1 MVGWVMSLP
10 ILKYLKEIPPYVPGK
25 PIEEVAR
32 ELGITGAVKLASNEN
47 PRGMSP
53 LARQAVVE
61 RLADGHRY
69 PDSASFELREALVRR
84 LGRPAESIVLGNGSD
99 EIIVL
104 CCLALL
110 RPGLSAVAPRPG
122 FSTYLTA
129 VKMTGAEFREVDLTD
144 FRQDLPA
151 MARAVDETT
160 RVVILNNPHNPT
172 GSALTKAELTSF
184 VRDLPP
190 EVLVLLDEAYIDF
203 AGPDAARGLDLAD
216 GGRPVAA
223 LWTFSKAYGLAGLRV
238 GYAVLPRELAAV
250 VERIRMP
257 FNLNSLAQAAALAA
271 LSDTDFYE
279 ETRRLVTDGLNYFY
293 KSFDRMGLWYLPSEA
308 NFVLVK
314 IEPHPT
320 AGRPDP
326 ALADL
331 SPAEAAH
338 QLLLREGV
346 IIRPL
351 DNYGLPDHIRV
362 NVGLPPENEKFIAA
376 LAKVLGR

>member
-1 MVGWVMSLP
+1 MPLP
-10 ILKYLKEIPPYVPGK
+10 ILEYLNEIPPYVPGK

-32 ELGITGAVKLASNEN
+32 EMGITGAIKLASNEN

-53 LARQAVVE
+53 LARQAVAE
-61 RLADGHRY
+61 RLKNGHRY
-69 PDSASFELREALVRR
+69 PDSASFELKEALVRR

-104 CCLALL
+104 ICLALL
-110 RPGLSAVAPRPG
+110 QPGLSAVVPRPG
-122 FSTYLTA
+122 FSTYRTA
-129 VKMTGAEFREVDLTD
+129 VRMTGATFREVDLSD

-172 GSALTKAELTSF
+172 GSALTKAELNSF

-190 EVLVLLDEAYIDF
+190 DVLVLLDEAYIDF
-203 AGPDAARGLDLAD
+203 AGPEVARGLDLAD
-216 GGRPVAA
+216 GRRPVAA
-223 LWTFSKAYGLAGLRV
+223 LWTFSKIYGLAGLRV
-238 GYAVLPRELAAV
+238 GYGVLPLDLAGV

-271 LSDTDFYE
+271 LGDTGFFE
-279 ETRRLVTDGLNYFY
+279 ETRALVRRGLAYFY
-293 KSFDRMGLWYLPSEA
+293 EKLEAQGVWCLPSEA

-314 IEPHPT
+314 IEPHP
-320 AGRPDP
+320 ARVGARA
-326 ALADL
+326 ALAEM
-331 SPAEAAH
+331 SPAQAAH

-346 IIRPL
+346 IVRPL
-351 DNYGLPDHIRV
+351 DNYGLPQYIRV
-362 NVGLPPENEKFIAA
+362 TVGLPEENQRFIAA
-376 LAKVLGR
+376 LAKVRGQ